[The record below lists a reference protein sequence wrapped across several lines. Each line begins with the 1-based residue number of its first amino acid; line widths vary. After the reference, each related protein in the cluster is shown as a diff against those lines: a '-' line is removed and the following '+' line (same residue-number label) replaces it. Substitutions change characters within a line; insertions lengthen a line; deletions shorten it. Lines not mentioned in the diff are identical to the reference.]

1 MISLQDI
8 YGRLSHLKIE
18 LNKKLSHPY
27 LAKHLTAPKVDEDK
41 LLLFY
46 ALFDE
51 TDVKEVDK
59 ENYILTAMLVQTA
72 LDTHDEVTTAA
83 SIKQDDY
90 KNRQLTVLAGDYF
103 SGMYYSLLSGM
114 KDIYMIRTLA
124 AAIKE
129 INEHKIRLYDHSAKD
144 LAGLEKSVSIV
155 EAALF
160 HHLADHFYL
169 PHWKTAAND
178 FLVYKRLA
186 AEEKGTDSRLLET
199 ILKEEF
205 PEDQASCEQLT
216 VAAYEKAKLQISRC
230 LIKRPDVQ
238 KWLLER
244 LEAIKPGKPAYHQ
257 KVEEG

>member
-8 YGRLSHLKIE
+8 YGQLSYLKIK
-18 LNKKLSHPY
+18 LNQKLSHPY

-41 LLLFY
+41 LFLFY
-46 ALFDE
+46 ALFEE
-51 TDVKEVDK
+51 TDLKEADK
-59 ENYILTAMLVQTA
+59 ESYILTAMLVQTA

-129 INEHKIRLYDHSAKD
+129 INEHKIRIYDHSAKD
-144 LAGLEKSVSIV
+144 ADSLKKSVSIV

-169 PHWKTAAND
+169 SHWKTAAND
-178 FLVYKRLA
+178 FLVFKRFA
-186 AEEKGTDSRLLET
+186 AEEKASDSRLLET
-199 ILKEEF
+199 IIQKEF
-205 PEDQASCEQLT
+205 PEDQASCGQLAA
-216 VAAYEKAKLQISRC
+216 AAYEEAKLAINQS
-230 LIKRPDVQ
+230 LAAKPAVQ
-238 KWLLER
+238 KWLLKR
-244 LEAIKPGKPAYHQ
+244 LQEIRPEKRTYHQ

>member
-8 YGRLSHLKIE
+8 YGQLSHLKFK
-18 LNKKLSHPY
+18 LNQKLSHPY

-41 LLLFY
+41 LFLFY

-51 TDVKEVDK
+51 TELKEADK

-144 LAGLEKSVSIV
+144 LNSLTKSVSIV

-178 FLVYKRLA
+178 FLVFKRFA
-186 AEEKGTDSRLLET
+186 AEEKASDSRLLET

-205 PEDQASCEQLT
+205 PEEASCGQLAD
-216 VAAYEKAKLQISRC
+216 AAYAKAKLQIDQS
-230 LIKRPDVQ
+230 LAKKPAFQ
-238 KWLLER
+238 KWLLDR
-244 LEAIKPGKPAYHQ
+244 LQAIRPEKRTYHQ

>member
-8 YGRLSHLKIE
+8 YGHLSHLKIK

-41 LLLFY
+41 LFLFY

-51 TDVKEVDK
+51 TDLKEADK

-83 SIKQDDY
+83 LIKQDDY

-144 LAGLEKSVSIV
+144 LNSLEK
-155 EAALF
+155 
-160 HHLADHFYL
+160 
-169 PHWKTAAND
+169 
-178 FLVYKRLA
+178 
-186 AEEKGTDSRLLET
+186 
-199 ILKEEF
+199 
-205 PEDQASCEQLT
+205 AS
-216 VAAYEKAKLQISRC
+216 A
-230 LIKRPDVQ
+230 
-238 KWLLER
+238 
-244 LEAIKPGKPAYHQ
+244 
-257 KVEEG
+257 